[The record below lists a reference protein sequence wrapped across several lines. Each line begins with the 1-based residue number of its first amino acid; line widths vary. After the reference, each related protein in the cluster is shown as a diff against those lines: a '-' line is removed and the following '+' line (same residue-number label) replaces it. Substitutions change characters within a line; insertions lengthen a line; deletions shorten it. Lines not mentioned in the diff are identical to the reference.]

1 LVPKRRVA
9 VEPGVE
15 LAVEVRGEGPAL
27 VCVHGF
33 GGAKEDFADHLDA
46 LASRWRVISFDLRGH
61 GDSDGPADPSTYSL
75 DRLAR
80 DVEAVA
86 DALGADRFRLLGHSM
101 GGMVARRVV
110 LDRPERV
117 VALVMMSTAA
127 GPPAG
132 LDPELVDVGAALAL
146 QDWAELTRMLDE
158 LAPLRTP
165 AYERL
170 VAERDGFADFI
181 AWKWSRVAPAMW
193 AALAPEIAREP
204 DDLHRV
210 RAVECPTLV
219 VVGDLDHAFYDGS
232 LALAE
237 AVPGS
242 RLAVISDAGHHPQFE
257 QPDAWLDAVTSFLV
271 AVDQR
276 SERAERAERAEHAEQ
291 GGSTS

>member
-1 LVPKRRVA
+1 VPTARIA

-15 LAVEVRGEGPAL
+15 LAVEVWGEGPAL

-33 GGAKEDFADHLDA
+33 GGAKEDFADHVDA
-46 LASRWRVISFDLRGH
+46 LAAQWRVITVDLRGH
-61 GDSDGPADPSTYSL
+61 GDSDGPSHPDSYTL

-86 DALGADRFRLLGHSM
+86 DALGAEQFRLLGHSM

-110 LDRPERV
+110 LDHPERV

-132 LDPELVDVGAALAL
+132 LDPDLVDFGASLAL
-146 QDWAELTRMLDE
+146 DDWGELTRMLDDV
-158 LAPLRTP
+158 APLRTD

-170 VAERDGFADFI
+170 VAERDGFAEFI
-181 AWKWSRVAPAMW
+181 AWKWSRVAPPMW
-193 AALAPEIAREP
+193 AALAPQIAREP
-204 DDLHRV
+204 VDLERLG
-210 RAVECPTLV
+210 AVACPTLV
-219 VVGDLDHAFYDGS
+219 IVGDLDAAFYDGS

-242 RLAVISDAGHHPQFE
+242 RLAVIGDAGHHPQFE
-257 QPDAWLDAVTSFLV
+257 QPEAWLEAVTTFL
-271 AVDQR
+271 ADVDAR
-276 SERAERAERAEHAEQ
+276 
-291 GGSTS
+291 GSAA